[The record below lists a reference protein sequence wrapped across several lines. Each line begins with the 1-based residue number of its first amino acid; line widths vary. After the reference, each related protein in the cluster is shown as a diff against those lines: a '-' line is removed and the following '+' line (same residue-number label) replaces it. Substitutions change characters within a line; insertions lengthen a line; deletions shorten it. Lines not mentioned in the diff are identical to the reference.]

1 MKIFLNNGILLF
13 AIIGMIYV
21 LIAYP
26 VINNIYPNPDQ
37 KSSSHEHKCP
47 CGCQGDMNKCGC
59 HKTSGIVGFRFC
71 DTPAQSSITILSQWH
86 SGSSPLDGELIR
98 DNLEILHPSV
108 FQFPKLDDI
117 AQEIKHPPRF
127 LSLLKSYHSDVAN
140 EKMSNT

>member
-1 MKIFLNNGILLF
+1 MKLFLNNGILFF

-26 VINNIYPNPDQ
+26 VINNIYPYPDQ

-47 CGCQGDMNKCGC
+47 CGCEGDMNKCGC

-71 DTPAQSSITILSQWH
+71 DTQAQSPVTILSQWR
-86 SGSSPLDGELIR
+86 SGSSPIDGEFNR
-98 DNLEILHPSV
+98 DTSVIMHPSV
-108 FQFPKLDDI
+108 FLVPKLDDI

-127 LSLLKSYHSDVAN
+127 FSSFFI
-140 EKMSNT
+140 